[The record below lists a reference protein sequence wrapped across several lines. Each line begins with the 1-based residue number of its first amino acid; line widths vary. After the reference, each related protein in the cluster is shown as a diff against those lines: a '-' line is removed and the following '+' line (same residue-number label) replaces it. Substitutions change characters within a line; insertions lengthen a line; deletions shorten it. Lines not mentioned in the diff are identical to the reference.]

1 MKAQFFGGLGRLDS
15 DLKNELLCPPPL
27 DFWGKVKKNSF
38 FSKWPPSVAVE
49 HEIFFCGAILTN
61 KISILTNS
69 SMGILFVTFVFTIST
84 FLTLKL
90 KMATVNNAIRKQF

>member
-1 MKAQFFGGLGRLDS
+1 MGSYA
-15 DLKNELLCPPPL
+15 PL
-27 DFWGKVKKNSF
+27 DFWGKVPKKQL

-49 HEIFFCGAILTN
+49 QEIFFCVAILTH
-61 KISILTNS
+61 KRSILTNS
-69 SMGILFVTFVFTIST
+69 GMGILFLIFVYTINT